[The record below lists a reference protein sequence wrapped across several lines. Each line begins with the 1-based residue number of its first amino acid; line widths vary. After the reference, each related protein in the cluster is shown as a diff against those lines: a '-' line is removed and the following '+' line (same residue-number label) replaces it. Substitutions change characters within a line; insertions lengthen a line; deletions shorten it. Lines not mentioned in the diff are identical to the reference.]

1 MEPLSPTPEINRPLT
16 RKRGRPRKEK
26 QTLRTADVHLYF
38 TLAELVQ
45 IDREAQ
51 AQGLGRAD
59 YAREMLI
66 GDRTQLARRQPLPAE
81 TARQF
86 ALLREAVDQ
95 QKQLL
100 RSVNRV
106 ELDADLDALA
116 RQGLNELLGLFS
128 QCHAYV
134 NEQIDQQSAWASLR
148 QSQQLLE
155 QTMTLLVGEVP
166 ILQQIGQVQ
175 QKQLL
180 HWQLLEQVLEK
191 GRPWMGSIR

>member
-1 MEPLSPTPEINRPLT
+1 MESGSPNAEFIQPPT
-16 RKRGRPRKEK
+16 RKRGRPPKEK

-38 TLAELVQ
+38 TPGELEQ
-45 IDREAQ
+45 IDDEAQ

-66 GDRTQLARRQPLPAE
+66 GDRALLARRQPLPAE

-100 RSVNRV
+100 RSINRV
-106 ELDADLDALA
+106 ELDADVDTLA
-116 RQGLNELLGLFS
+116 RQGLTELLGLFS

-191 GRPWMGSIR
+191 GKVSMGSIR